1 MKLYFVATK
10 DGSNDTELDIFT
22 SQVKQQAAFKK
33 KYKANKTNEE
43 VNVFMFGPV
52 DFGMNSKGIIEAVE
66 FGIKAKGFKEEDF
79 VEDDNA

>member
-22 SQVKQQAAFKK
+22 SQVKQQASFKK
-33 KYKANKTNEE
+33 KYKANKSNEE

-52 DFGMNSKGIIEAVE
+52 DFGMNSKGIIEAIE
-66 FGIKAKGFKEEDF
+66 FGIKAKDFKEEDF

>member
-33 KYKANKTNEE
+33 KYKANKSNEE
-43 VNVFMFGPV
+43 VDVFMFGPI

-66 FGIKAKGFKEEDF
+66 FGIKSKGFKEEDF
-79 VEDDNA
+79 MEDDNA